1 MIKENYMRKGLPI
14 IRSALTGTLRLEL
27 AYRDP
32 SVLVRTEELQNENQQ
47 QQNVT
52 AISVNHHSPEAVELT
67 TQS

>member
-1 MIKENYMRKGLPI
+1 MAGK
-14 IRSALTGTLRLEL
+14 LRLEL

-32 SVLVRTEELQNENQQ
+32 SVPERTEELQNENQP

-52 AISVNHHSPEAVELT
+52 AIPVDRSPDAVELT